1 MNTKYNLTNKNND
14 IEDDT
19 NKILDR
25 SCIIIN
31 KGFENIRNTINETTI
46 IDDTIIY
53 INQLYNN
60 VSNKISF
67 IINGESMESDK

>member
-1 MNTKYNLTNKNND
+1 MNTKYNLSNKNEN

-19 NKILDR
+19 NKILGR

-31 KGFENIRNTINETTI
+31 ESFENISNTIKETTI